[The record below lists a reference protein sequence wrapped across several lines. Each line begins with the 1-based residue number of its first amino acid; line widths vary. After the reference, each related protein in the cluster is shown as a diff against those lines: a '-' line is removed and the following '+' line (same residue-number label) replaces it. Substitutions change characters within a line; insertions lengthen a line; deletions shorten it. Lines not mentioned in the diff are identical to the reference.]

1 MVQRILVP
9 LDGTRSSASVV
20 PYAAEMASRMPFKV
34 NLLLVLPESGARLP
48 HPDHHQQNG
57 QDQASGK
64 SSKNTPSDDDLT
76 RANERYLARHAQ
88 EFHQLGVETEEHL
101 RWGVPVDEILHAA
114 LDLRCDF
121 IAMATRHRGQH
132 SRSDKRSV
140 AEEVVWRSRLPV
152 LVVAEG

>member
-34 NLLLVLPESGARLP
+34 NLLLVQPERGARLP
-48 HPDHHQQNG
+48 HPEHHQQ
-57 QDQASGK
+57 DSRDRASGK
-64 SSKNTPSDDDLT
+64 TLQRSSSDHDLT

-101 RWGVPVDEILHAA
+101 RRGVAVDEILNAA

-121 IAMATRHRGQH
+121 IAMATRYRGQH
-132 SRSDKRSV
+132 ARSGKRSV

-152 LVVAEG
+152 LLVAEG

>member
-1 MVQRILVP
+1 MIQRILVP

-34 NLLLVLPESGARLP
+34 DLLLVQPMRGARLP
-48 HPDHHQQNG
+48 HPEHHQQNG
-57 QDQASGK
+57 QDHAPGNPPQDA
-64 SSKNTPSDDDLT
+64 PSDDELT

-101 RWGVPVDEILHAA
+101 RRGTAVDEILHAA

-121 IAMATRHRGQH
+121 IAMATRFRGQH
-132 SRSDKRSV
+132 ARSDKRSV
-140 AEEVVWRSRLPV
+140 AEEVIWRSRLPV
-152 LVVAEG
+152 LLVAEG

>member
-34 NLLLVLPESGARLP
+34 NLLLVQPERGARLP
-48 HPDHHQQNG
+48 HPEHHQQ
-57 QDQASGK
+57 DSRDRASGK
-64 SSKNTPSDDDLT
+64 TLQRSSSDHDLT

-101 RWGVPVDEILHAA
+101 RRGGSSGRDPQRRPRPPLRFHCDGHQVSRAA
-114 LDLRCDF
+114 RAIRQAQC
-121 IAMATRHRGQH
+121 G
-132 SRSDKRSV
+132 
-140 AEEVVWRSRLPV
+140 
-152 LVVAEG
+152 

>member
-9 LDGTRSSASVV
+9 LDGTRSSASVI

-34 NLLLVLPESGARLP
+34 NLLLVLPERGGRLP
-48 HPDHHQQNG
+48 HPEHHQQNG
-57 QDQASGK
+57 QDRASGK
-64 SSKNTPSDDDLT
+64 SPNSSSADDELT

-88 EFHQLGVETEEHL
+88 EFHQIGVETEEHV

-132 SRSDKRSV
+132 ARSEKRSV

-152 LVVAEG
+152 LLVAEG

>member
-20 PYAAEMASRMPFKV
+20 PYAAEMASRMDFRV
-34 NLLLVLPESGARLP
+34 NLLLVQPSRGARLP
-48 HPDHHQQNG
+48 HPDHHQQKG
-57 QDQASGK
+57 QDRASGK
-64 SSKNTPSDDDLT
+64 SPQHSSSDDDVAQ
-76 RANERYLARHAQ
+76 ANERYLARHAQ

-101 RWGVPVDEILHAA
+101 RRGVPVDEILNAA

-121 IAMATRHRGQH
+121 IAMATRYRGQH
-132 SRSDKRSV
+132 ARSAKRSV

-152 LVVAEG
+152 LLVAEG